1 MSRHVM
7 SLPSR
12 LVVGLL
18 LAAAAAIWFATAAAM
33 AGPPPSAVVLSDW
46 TMLPE
51 AHRDDT
57 SIGSREALALHL
69 ATHSPYLGAAS
80 MNRSPFS
87 RLPDRARQ
95 RFVQSLRFH
104 PEHGLVGGSFGL
116 LTRDLTREQA
126 HELLTLIG
134 SYVAADAI
142 QGWHSSSSTESVDAL
157 AESPVPSRHERV
169 HDDLIAIQEVDGWWD
184 RPAAE
189 RLAAMARE
197 VDEVLFDPGSA
208 RVLAGLDNT
217 ELDWLWEIVN
227 HVGFYANE
235 AVYTD
240 RVVVAF
246 EELASRRLAQP
257 RHVLG
262 TFERLIA
269 GRRFVAAGVLAARFN
284 EIGLPKVPTLIDDGN
299 AGQGVVVYRPRSLGE
314 LVVEPVDISR
324 GWQVV
329 GMVSRHCGVSRQL
342 LDHLADHPMLLDGV
356 STVWIETV
364 NGHLGLQELLDW
376 NRAQPA
382 LAIMIPH
389 AAADWPFVEAM
400 ATPQLWLLHEGVVM
414 QMLDGW
420 QSDTSTQLADL
431 LARARR
437 GGVPDSAD

>member
-1 MSRHVM
+1 MSRYAL
-7 SLPSR
+7 SLPFR
-12 LVVGLL
+12 LVAS
-18 LAAAAAIWFATAAAM
+18 LAFATAGQ
-33 AGPPPSAVVLSDW
+33 AGPVAAGAPPSAVVLPDW
-46 TMLPE
+46 TVLPV
-51 AHRDDT
+51 AKRDDRP
-57 SIGSREALALHL
+57 IGSREELALHL
-69 ATHSPYLGAAS
+69 ASHAPFLGAATV
-80 MNRSPFS
+80 NRSPFS

-104 PEHGLVGGSFGL
+104 PEHGLIGGSFGL

-126 HELLTLIG
+126 HDLLTLIG

-142 QGWHSSSSTESVDAL
+142 QGWRSSSFTESVDAL
-157 AESPVPSRHERV
+157 AESLVPTRHERI
-169 HDDLIAIQEVDGWWD
+169 HDDLVAIQAADGWWD
-184 RPAAE
+184 RPAAR
-189 RLAAMARE
+189 RLAAMERQ
-197 VDEVLFDPGSA
+197 VDEVLFDPGTA
-208 RVLAGLDNT
+208 RVLAGLDNP

-246 EELASRRLAQP
+246 EELATRRLAQP

-269 GRRFVAAGVLAARFN
+269 ARRFVAAGVLAERFN
-284 EIGLPKVPTLIDDGN
+284 QVGLPKVPTLIDDGN

-314 LVVEPVDISR
+314 LVVEPVDIAR

-342 LDHLADHPMLLDGV
+342 LDHLADHPRLLDGI

-364 NGHLGLQELLDW
+364 SGHLGLQDLLAW
-376 NRAQPA
+376 NQAQPA
-382 LAIMIPH
+382 LAIAIPR

-400 ATPQLWLLHEGVVM
+400 ATPQLWLLHDGVVM
-414 QMLDGW
+414 QTLEGW
-420 QSDTSTQLADL
+420 QNDTPTRLADL
-431 LARARR
+431 LDRARR
-437 GGVPDSAD
+437 GIVPDSAD